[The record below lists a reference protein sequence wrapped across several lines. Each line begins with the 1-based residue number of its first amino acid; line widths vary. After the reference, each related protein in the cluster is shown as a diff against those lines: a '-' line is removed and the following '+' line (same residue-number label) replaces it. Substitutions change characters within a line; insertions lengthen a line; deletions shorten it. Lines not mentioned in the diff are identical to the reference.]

1 MNRVWVA
8 REREIL
14 VMLSNDFI
22 LKIFFLKIKMALG
35 KKSEATQKE
44 EEERKKY

>member
-22 LKIFFLKIKMALG
+22 SKIFFLKIEMALG
-35 KKSEATQKE
+35 KKSEPTQKE